1 MATQLARSNTGFGR
15 YGELTI
21 TATADRDGH
30 EMADVKRSSELCVR
44 VGQMSEGA
52 ILW

>member
-1 MATQLARSNTGFGR
+1 
-15 YGELTI
+15 
-21 TATADRDGH
+21 
-30 EMADVKRSSELCVR
+30 MADVKRSSELCVR